1 MHASPHTIPSIL
13 TSLVL
18 ALTLSMSISSCSTH
32 RHAAEVVTHTARDTL
47 YISQTAYDS
56 IYIDH
61 WRTVRQQADTVYDET
76 IRYEYRYQLLHDT
89 VRIVQVDTVSVLQ
102 EVEVV
107 KEITTPLTW
116 FDRLSRTSFLLVVG
130 LLSAYLLRSVVRH
143 GISRS

>member
-1 MHASPHTIPSIL
+1 MKRPCCFSTGLSLWLRCRLLCGCRVTISDRQY
-13 TSLVL
+13 SR
-18 ALTLSMSISSCSTH
+18 SSYHQDSV
-32 RHAAEVVTHTARDTL
+32 RQ
-47 YISQTAYDS
+47 QTIRYDS

-116 FDRLSRTSFLLVVG
+116 FDRLSRPTFLLVVG
-130 LLSAYLLRSVVRH
+130 LLSAYLLRSVVQRWL
-143 GISRS
+143 SRS